1 MGEGNSRIG
10 CRLALYS
17 IMHRQDS
24 TVPLHERSDD
34 KRVQVPF
41 LSLVSV
47 KDTRFELIWDIG
59 SVVLYHES
67 GFVFLRV
74 DMNMHFC
81 R

>member
-1 MGEGNSRIG
+1 MGKVMA
-10 CRLALYS
+10 ALDANLTLHR
-17 IMHRQDS
+17 IMHRHGS
-24 TVPLHERSDD
+24 TVPIHERSDD

-47 KDTRFELIWDIG
+47 KDTRFELIRDIG